1 VSIKNKLVTAI
12 TTAGLLAGLFGSA
25 FVPVANAAAPTVTV
39 ASANK
44 NGSSA
49 SLKTFYHLSTVNPAI
64 EITSVA
70 TADATDIGGY
80 EVTVTGTTILSCV
93 KSGTAT
99 STTAVVGPQTCA
111 TVTSVA
117 ANGATTILTLSLKKM
132 AAGSSATI
140 TLTGPSDADN
150 STALTLDYTTITS
163 VASTAGATVA
173 NATESAKEFKM
184 NSNANGTKGE
194 TADVSDEVI
203 GGVDY
208 FLPAQNLK
216 KAVYAGQSTNQYGTT
231 TGDISIIAEVSNS
244 NFTVGCDDT
253 VNGAAATSSASIQQI
268 TATGGVFEC
277 QVHSDGAA
285 SAGGAWTLSIRTTIT
300 GTVLGT
306 ASGAFYGEVASIT
319 AAFYG
324 GDRAPE
330 VAAAEVDDFISV
342 VIKDANGKQY
352 GLAEVDAI
360 SATAK
365 ILTAYGT
372 VAGGTTA
379 GAQTL
384 TEGTLVAS
392 KNTFKLD
399 VDFCAAGSTG
409 KTASV
414 QVANVNGTG
423 TSIKSN
429 TLTVQCGAAVAD
441 ALTIQKIEFEKS
453 NPLPGE
459 SFDVY
464 VYLEDA
470 DGVLAGAG
478 DGVADFGLSLTGAT
492 EEEANWNGT
501 TVDATN
507 ATPAFTEFTDGY
519 GRMVFTIKAPAT
531 VGTVITVSDPA
542 SSAIAKVYTTNAA
555 YEGVLSVGAK
565 KLKATADFG
574 PAAAKKKIAFVLE
587 SAAGVTKTYYRRAN
601 ASGVASYTLALRGTW
616 TVYATFGDEISDTGT
631 MRR

>member
-1 VSIKNKLVTAI
+1 VTAV

-25 FVPVANAAAPTVTV
+25 FVPAARAAAPTVAVT
-39 ASANK
+39 AGNAD
-44 NGSSA
+44 GSSA
-49 SLKTFYHLSTVNPAI
+49 SAKTYYFLSSVNPQVI
-64 EITSVA
+64 V
-70 TADATDIGGY
+70 TAADTDGNDGGSY
-80 EVTVTGTTILSCV
+80 QVTVTGTTILTCAA
-93 KSGTAT
+93 SGT
-99 STTAVVGPQTCA
+99 STLVTTVIGPDTCTA
-111 TVTSVA
+111 TVTMGA
-117 ANGATTILTLSLKKM
+117 ATQTVVMTLSLKKL

-140 TLTGPSDADN
+140 SLTGPSDADN
-150 STALTLDYTTITS
+150 STALTLDYTTMTS
-163 VASTAGATVA
+163 VASTAGSTVA

-184 NSNANGTKGE
+184 NSNGNVTKGE
-194 TADVSDEVI
+194 TADVADEVI

-216 KAVYAGQSTNQYGTT
+216 KAVYAGRVSNQYGTT
-231 TGDISIIAEVSNS
+231 TGHISIIAEVSNS
-244 NFTVGCDDT
+244 NFAVGCDASVDGT
-253 VNGAAATSSASIQQI
+253 AATSSATIQQI
-268 TATGGVFEC
+268 TATAGVFEC
-277 QVHSDGAA
+277 QVYSDGAA

-300 GTVLGT
+300 GTVVGT

-319 AAFYG
+319 AAFYD

-330 VAAAEVDDFISV
+330 VAGAEVNNFISV

-365 ILTAYGT
+365 VLTAYGT

-478 DGVADFGLSLTGAT
+478 DGVVDFGLSLTGAT

-501 TVDATN
+501 TVDATD
-507 ATPAFTEFTDGY
+507 ATPALTELTDGY

-542 SSAIAKVYTTNAA
+542 SSAIAKVYTTNDA
-555 YEGVLSVGAK
+555 YEGVLSVGPK

-574 PAAAKKKIAFVLE
+574 PAAAKKKVAFVLE